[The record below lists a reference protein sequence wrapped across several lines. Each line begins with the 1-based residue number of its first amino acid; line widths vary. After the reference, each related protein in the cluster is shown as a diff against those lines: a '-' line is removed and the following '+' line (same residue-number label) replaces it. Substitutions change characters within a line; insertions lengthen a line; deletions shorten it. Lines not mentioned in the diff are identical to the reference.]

1 MRTYFPVYRDINTP
15 SPFRDDPHSR
25 PGLPNHVCL
34 DQLEAGIGSCSIQT
48 TFQAANEPEARW
60 LYDQFIPLGPVFL
73 ALTAATPIW
82 KGYLVETDIRW
93 QRFGDLFDDRRHT
106 EMESLIPRCTWNRTY
121 ISQGKPAGL
130 ESSRPFLPMDKTIKS
145 RLMDGGMDEPLA
157 EHFASILSR
166 DPLLPTE
173 ADLEHQNASST
184 RLFELMHGCVW
195 PHVRFKPPMSDNG
208 PGWLVEF
215 RPMEVQPTD
224 FENAAFS
231 IFTYLLSR
239 AITTL
244 HVNFYL
250 PMDKVGEAWEQSQR
264 RNAAVDSRLWFRRS
278 GFSSNSLHTL
288 RQGKSMCKDEVHAAS
303 GEEVYSRMSLDEIV
317 NGEDAPGGFPGL
329 LGLVQQ
335 YLHYTNVPPAEQA
348 RLAPYL
354 DLIEKR
360 ASGANPTPATWMRDF
375 VHQHDDYRQDSYV
388 SEKTCHDMMAEIVR
402 LNENGQ
408 RAAAC

>member
-1 MRTYFPVYRDINTP
+1 
-15 SPFRDDPHSR
+15 
-25 PGLPNHVCL
+25 
-34 DQLEAGIGSCSIQT
+34 
-48 TFQAANEPEARW
+48 
-60 LYDQFIPLGPVFL
+60 
-73 ALTAATPIW
+73 
-82 KGYLVETDIRW
+82 
-93 QRFGDLFDDRRHT
+93 
-106 EMESLIPRCTWNRTY
+106 
-121 ISQGKPAGL
+121 
-130 ESSRPFLPMDKTIKS
+130 MDKSIKG
-145 RLMDGGMDEPLA
+145 RLMEGGMDEPLA

-173 ADLEHQNASST
+173 ADLDHQNASST

-195 PHVRFKPPMSDNG
+195 PHVRFKPPMSDDG

-264 RNAAVDSRLWFRRS
+264 RNAVADSRLWFRRS
-278 GFSSNSLHTL
+278 GWSSNSLHSL
-288 RQGKSMCKDEVHAAS
+288 RQGKTMCKDEIHSAS
-303 GEEVYSRMSLDEIV
+303 GAEDYSRMSLDEIV
-317 NGEDAPGGFPGL
+317 NGEGVPGGFPGL
-329 LGLVQQ
+329 LGIVQQ
-335 YLHYTNVPPAEQA
+335 YLHYTNVSPVEQA

-354 DLIEKR
+354 DFIEKR
-360 ASGANPTPATWMRDF
+360 ASGANPTPATWMRQF
-375 VHQHDDYRQDSYV
+375 VRQHEDYRQDSYV

-402 LNENGQ
+402 MNETEG
-408 RAAAC
+408 RAAC